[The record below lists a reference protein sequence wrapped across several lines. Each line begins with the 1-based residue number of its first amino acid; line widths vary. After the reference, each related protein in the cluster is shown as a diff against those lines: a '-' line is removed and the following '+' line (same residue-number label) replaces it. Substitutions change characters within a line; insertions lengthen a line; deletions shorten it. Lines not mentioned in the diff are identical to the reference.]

1 MNLDSRLAPY
11 RTEVA
16 IQPGLE
22 AAVSKTVEHEHLAI
36 VMGSGD
42 VPVLSTPQVLAWS
55 EEATM
60 LALESALEPEETSVG
75 MRITLDHVRPSIPG
89 QVVTA
94 RATIDRIEGRRVTFG
109 IEVSDEAG
117 DQLATGTVVRVVIDR
132 ERFLSRLG

>member
-1 MNLDSRLAPY
+1 
-11 RTEVA
+11 
-16 IQPGLE
+16 
-22 AAVSKTVEHEHLAI
+22 VSKTVEHEHLAI